1 MSHISINNLFQ
12 HDFNA
17 ISFSLLGMTIVFSG
31 LVIISLYISML
42 PAVLRWFA
50 KKEDVIV
57 EGSNKEKAVGDET
70 FIEKERLIAIA
81 VAYHLE
87 NSSSEN
93 DKITWVSKPDV
104 ESAWQISGRVHGLA
118 ARGKGLTGRIRQKRR

>member
-1 MSHISINNLFQ
+1 MNHISISNLFQ

-17 ISFSLLGMTIVFSG
+17 LTFSLLGMTIVFTG
-31 LVIISLYISML
+31 LVVICLYISML
-42 PAVLRWFA
+42 PAILNRFN
-50 KKEDVIV
+50 KKDAPAEADNG
-57 EGSNKEKAVGDET
+57 ETKPEKEEMFT
-70 FIEKERLIAIA
+70 EKERLIAIA

-93 DKITWVSKPDV
+93 DKITWDSRPDI

-118 ARGKGLTGRIRQKRR
+118 ARGKIR